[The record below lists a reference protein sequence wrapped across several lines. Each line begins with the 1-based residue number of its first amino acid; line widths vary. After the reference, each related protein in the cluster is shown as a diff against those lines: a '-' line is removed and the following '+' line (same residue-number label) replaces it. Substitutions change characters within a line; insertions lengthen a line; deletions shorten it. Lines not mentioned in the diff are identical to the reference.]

1 MAPIFGDSSQSEK
14 LSEIKPPLVEPQS
27 SVYII
32 CLVAGQC
39 GMANKLRIM
48 VRQCENRD
56 EVSILVHSVAFCQ
69 LSVRSI
75 LISFCEELNGLVQ
88 Y

>member
-1 MAPIFGDSSQSEK
+1 MPKTILSSIHLKTRCTGCRFGTFFGDLSQKEK

-48 VRQCENRD
+48 
-56 EVSILVHSVAFCQ
+56 EVQSKLTMGPNYLHFHIP
-69 LSVRSI
+69 I
-75 LISFCEELNGLVQ
+75 K
-88 Y
+88 

>member
-1 MAPIFGDSSQSEK
+1 MAPFFEDLSQKEK

-48 VRQCENRD
+48 VRKCENRD

-69 LSVRSI
+69 LSVQLYFI
-75 LISFCEELNGLVQ
+75 
-88 Y
+88 